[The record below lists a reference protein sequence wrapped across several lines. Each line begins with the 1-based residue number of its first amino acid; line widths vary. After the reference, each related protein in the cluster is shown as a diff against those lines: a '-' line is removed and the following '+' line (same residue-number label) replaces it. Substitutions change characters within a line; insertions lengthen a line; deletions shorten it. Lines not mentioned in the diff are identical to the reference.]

1 MKLTNFQQ
9 EYLLELLSGE
19 YFPQNEQCSAVRE
32 AIKHFQSTE
41 YSLEELEI
49 LASLPQSL
57 TADLY
62 LSRRKSL
69 QHFAARFAVWLN
81 TLEYNIFDDDPALV
95 AYLVNPDSSS
105 IAKILRLSQTDDG
118 YLCTDAKPIYFTS
131 AARSCAE
138 ITAAMRENPFTSVWE
153 YAEVEYLFREFLHF
167 ANQNPAKIPEAHHDY
182 LLSLEDNLNRTKEH
196 RLSWSELREKA
207 REFPSIGSDYAFI
220 DRSRGLI
227 TPSTL
232 QILSLL
238 NSKPV
243 KNIVK
248 RITRPQAPLAPL
260 SAENGLFGKLKNT
273 LKNSLPHPTPHYN
286 APQLRPQFSAPPR
299 PHLTKKTPFFAAPS
313 RKHRPAPPNRKHY
326 RQNEPTAAN
335 ATSSTP
341 TDEITAPEV
350 ASEPLII
357 TDPAPALAV
366 IAPAAEESDNNIY
379 YTPLN
384 Y

>member
-41 YSLEELEI
+41 YSPEELEI

-138 ITAAMRENPFTSVWE
+138 ITAAMRESPFTSVWE
-153 YAEVEYLFREFLHF
+153 YTEVEYLFREFLHF

-243 KNIVK
+243 KNVVK

-273 LKNSLPHPTPHYN
+273 LKNSLPHPTPHYT
-286 APQLRPQFSAPPR
+286 APQLRPHSAPPR
-299 PHLTKKTPFFAAPS
+299 PHLTKKPPFFAAPS